1 MNHLPAQVA
10 LELWVLR
17 PFARQFVMLLGLAVL
32 FVSFHDAGPAMAVV
46 MAALTGS
53 YGFAITESARLETLF
68 ATLPSTRRDV
78 VVARYLVITGILLT
92 AGLVGV
98 VVHAIKAAAT
108 GQPWSLGS
116 TLALVAVSFTVAA
129 AVIAIQFPFFFR
141 LGYLRARFLTFVT
154 IAVVGA
160 LVVALVTLAGNSSVS
175 AGWLAALASIPAMG
189 FTAGGLLLG
198 FGFLAASAVI
208 SVRLYSRKDL

>member
-1 MNHLPAQVA
+1 MSHLPAQVT

-78 VVARYLVITGILLT
+78 VVARYLLITGILLT
-92 AGLVGV
+92 AGGVGV
-98 VVHAIKAAAT
+98 VVDAIKAAVV
-108 GQPWSLGS
+108 GQPWSPGGS
-116 TLALVAVSFTVAA
+116 LAVIAVSFAVAA
-129 AVIAIQFPFFFR
+129 LVIAIQFPFFFR

-154 IAVVGA
+154 IGVVGA
-160 LVVALVTLAGNSSVS
+160 VIAGLVVQASNSGASS
-175 AGWLAALASIPAMG
+175 AWLEAIARIPAAG

-198 FGFLAASAVI
+198 FGFLAASAAL